1 MRTLLTNGSVYS
13 PADPH
18 ATAIAFDD
26 GVVTWLG
33 DDSSAASYATGADEV
48 IDLRGKLVAPAFV
61 DAHVHAAQTGA
72 LLTGLDLTG
81 TASLTECLDRLA
93 AFAAKLGPDELID
106 GSGWDETS
114 WSEGRPP
121 TNAELDRAADGRR
134 VYLSR
139 VDGHS
144 GVISS
149 SLIAAVEGL
158 AAQEGFDPNGRVER
172 DAHHAVRDALSELL
186 GPDQR
191 LAAARAAVK
200 AMAERGIGAFH
211 EMAAP
216 HIGPLWELP
225 LVRQAAEEL
234 GLSATLYWGEP
245 GVFDRVDEFGLAGL
259 AGDLNADGALG
270 SRTAALRDPYS
281 DRADHRG
288 HAYLTAEQIAE
299 HVVAC
304 TERPVRGGG
313 AGKESN
319 SVQAGF
325 HCIGDAALDNI
336 ARGFEL
342 AAEKVGVQALVAARH
357 RLEHVEMVDDA
368 AIATLARCGVV
379 ASVQPMF
386 DRLWGGPSDM
396 YAERVGDRWTGMNP
410 FGSLARSGVVLAFG
424 SDAPVTELGA
434 WEAVRAAAFH
444 HEPSQ
449 RITVRA
455 AFAAHTRG
463 GWRAAG
469 IDDAGVLAPGSA
481 ATYAVWE
488 SDAELVVQTPDQR
501 VAAWST
507 DPRAGVPVLPDLSDE
522 APVPVCRRTVVS
534 GRIVYDSEG
543 WSS

>member
-33 DDSSAASYATGADEV
+33 DDTGASSYADGADEV
-48 IDLRGKLVAPAFV
+48 IDLDGKLVTPAFV
-61 DAHVHAAQTGA
+61 DAHVHTAGA
-72 LLTGLDLTG
+72 GAMLTGLDLAG
-81 TASLTECLDRLA
+81 TTSLTDALDRLA
-93 AFAAKLGPDELID
+93 AFAANLPKDAVID
-106 GSGWDETS
+106 SAGWDETA
-114 WSEGRPP
+114 WPEGRPP
-121 TNAELDRAADGRR
+121 TTEELDRAAGGRR

-139 VDGHS
+139 IDGHS

-149 SLIAAVEGL
+149 ALVAV
-158 AAQEGFDPNGRVER
+158 AKDQEGYDETGRVER
-172 DAHHAVRDALSELL
+172 SANHAVRDALGDLI

-191 LAAARAAVK
+191 RQDIEAALK
-200 AMAERGIGAFH
+200 AMAAKGIGAFH

-225 LVRQAAEEL
+225 IVRETAEQL

-245 GVFDRVDEFGLAGL
+245 GAFEHLGTYGLAGL

-270 SRTAALRDPYS
+270 SRTAALREPYA
-281 DRADHRG
+281 DRADQRG

-299 HVVAC
+299 HVIAC
-304 TERPVRGGG
+304 TER
-313 AGKESN
+313 N
-319 SVQAGF
+319 VQAGF
-325 HCIGDAALDNI
+325 HCIGDQALDNI

-357 RLEHVEMVDDA
+357 RLEHVEMVDEA
-368 AIATLARCGVV
+368 TIATLARCGVV
-379 ASVQPMF
+379 ASVQPRF
-386 DRLWGGPSDM
+386 DGLWGGPDGM
-396 YAERVGDRWTGMNP
+396 YAERVGDRWRGMNP
-410 FGSLARSGVVLAFG
+410 FGSLARAGVVLAFG

-444 HEPSQ
+444 HEQSE

-455 AFAAHTRG
+455 AFQAHTRG

-469 IDDAGVLAPGSA
+469 IDDAGVLAPSTA
-481 ATYAVWE
+481 ATYAIWQ
-488 SDAELVVQTPDQR
+488 SDADLVVQTPDTR

-507 DPRAGVPVLPDLSDE
+507 DPRAGVPVLPDLSQGT
-522 APVPVCRRTVVS
+522 PTCLRTVVG
-534 GRIVYDSEG
+534 GRVVYEAEG
-543 WSS
+543 WSQ

>member
-33 DDSSAASYATGADEV
+33 DDTGAGAYADGADEV
-48 IDLRGKLVAPAFV
+48 IDLDGKLVTPAFV

-72 LLTGLDLTG
+72 LLTGLDLAG
-81 TASLTECLDRLA
+81 TTSLTDALDRLA
-93 AFAAKLGPDELID
+93 AFAAGLSEDAVID
-106 GSGWDETS
+106 GAGWDETT
-114 WSEGRPP
+114 WPEGRPP
-121 TNAELDRAADGRR
+121 TAEELDRAAGGRR

-149 SLIAAVEGL
+149 ALFPAAKGS
-158 AAQEGFDPNGRVER
+158 GFDSSGRVER
-172 DAHHAVRDALSELL
+172 DAHHAVRDALSELI

-191 LAAARAAVK
+191 RTHIQAALH
-200 AMAERGIGAFH
+200 AMAAKGIGAFH

-225 LVRQAAEEL
+225 LVREVADEL

-245 GVFDRVDEFGLAGL
+245 GVFEHLGTYGLAGL

-270 SRTAALRDPYS
+270 SRTAALKEPYA
-281 DRADHRG
+281 DRAGHRG
-288 HAYLTAEQIAE
+288 HAYLTPEQIAE
-299 HVVAC
+299 HVIAC
-304 TERPVRGGG
+304 TER
-313 AGKESN
+313 N
-319 SVQAGF
+319 VQAGF
-325 HCIGDAALDNI
+325 HCIGDQALENI

-357 RLEHVEMVDDA
+357 RLEHVEMVDEA
-368 AIATLARCGVV
+368 TIATLARCGVV

-386 DRLWGGPSDM
+386 DGLWGGPDGM
-396 YAERVGDRWTGMNP
+396 YAERVGDRWQGMNP
-410 FGSLARSGVVLAFG
+410 FGSLARAGVVLAFG
-424 SDAPVTELGA
+424 SDAPVTELGG

-444 HEPSQ
+444 HEPSE

-455 AFAAHTRG
+455 AFQAHTRG

-469 IDDAGVLAPGSA
+469 IDDAGVLAPSTA
-481 ATYAVWE
+481 ATYAIWQ

-507 DPRAGVPVLPDLSDE
+507 DPRAGVPVLPDLSE
-522 APVPVCRRTVVS
+522 GTPTCLRTAVGGRVVYE
-534 GRIVYDSEG
+534 VEG
-543 WSS
+543 WSQ

>member
-18 ATAIAFDD
+18 ATAMAVDD

-61 DAHVHAAQTGA
+61 DAHVHTAQTGA
-72 LLTGLDLTG
+72 LLTGLDLAG
-81 TASLTECLDRLA
+81 TTSLQDCLDRLA
-93 AFAAKLGPDELID
+93 AFAAKLGPDEVID
-106 GSGWDETS
+106 GSGWDETRWPES
-114 WSEGRPP
+114 RPP
-121 TNAELDRAADGRR
+121 TSEELDLAAGGRR

-139 VDGHS
+139 IDGHS

-149 SLIAAVEGL
+149 ALTVAIDGL
-158 AAQEGFDPNGRVER
+158 AEREGFTPTGRVER
-172 DAHHAVRDALSELL
+172 DANHAVRDALSELL

-191 LAAARAAVK
+191 LAAARTAVK

-245 GVFDRVDEFGLAGL
+245 GVFDNVTKYGLAGL

-281 DRADHRG
+281 DRPDHRG

-299 HVVAC
+299 HVIAC
-304 TERPVRGGG
+304 TER
-313 AGKESN
+313 E
-319 SVQAGF
+319 VQAGF
-325 HCIGDAALDNI
+325 HCIGDLALDNI

-386 DRLWGGPSDM
+386 DRHWGGPSDM
-396 YAERVGDRWTGMNP
+396 YAERVGDRWAGMNP

-424 SDAPVTELGA
+424 SDAPVTELGP

-469 IDDAGVLAPGSA
+469 IDDAGVLAPGTA

-488 SDAELVVQTPDQR
+488 SDADLVVQTPDER

-522 APVPVCRRTVVS
+522 APVPICRRTVVG

>member
-33 DDSSAASYATGADEV
+33 DDTGASSYADGADEV
-48 IDLRGKLVAPAFV
+48 IDLDGKLVTPAFV
-61 DAHVHAAQTGA
+61 DAHVHTAQTGA
-72 LLTGLDLTG
+72 LLTGLDLAG
-81 TASLTECLDRLA
+81 TTSLTEALDKLA
-93 AFAAKLGPDELID
+93 AFAAQLAPDALID
-106 GSGWDETS
+106 GAGWDETK
-114 WSEGRPP
+114 WPEGRPP
-121 TNAELDRAADGRR
+121 TAEELDRAAGGRR

-139 VDGHS
+139 IDGHS

-149 SLIAAVEGL
+149 ALVPAATGDGYD
-158 AAQEGFDPNGRVER
+158 ASGRVER
-172 DAHHAVRDALSELL
+172 DAHHAVRDALSELI

-191 LAAARAAVK
+191 RKDIEAALKV
-200 AMAERGIGAFH
+200 MASKGIGAFH

-225 LVRQAAEEL
+225 IVREVAEQV
-234 GLSATLYWGEP
+234 GLAATLYWGEP
-245 GVFDRVDEFGLAGL
+245 GVFEHIGKYDLAGL

-270 SRTAALRDPYS
+270 SRTAALREAYA

-288 HAYLTAEQIAE
+288 HAYLTPEQIAE
-299 HVVAC
+299 HVIAC
-304 TERPVRGGG
+304 TER
-313 AGKESN
+313 N
-319 SVQAGF
+319 VQAGF

-342 AAEKVGVQALVAARH
+342 AASKVGAQALVAARH
-357 RLEHVEMVDDA
+357 RLEHVEMVDEA
-368 AIATLARCGVV
+368 AIATLAQCGVV

-386 DRLWGGPSDM
+386 DALWGGPDGM
-396 YAERVGDRWTGMNP
+396 YAERVGDRWQGMNP
-410 FGSLARSGVVLAFG
+410 FGSLARAGVVLAFG
-424 SDAPVTELGA
+424 SDSPVTELGG

-444 HEPSQ
+444 HDKAE

-455 AFAAHTRG
+455 AFQAHTRG

-469 IDDAGVLAPGSA
+469 IDDAGVLAPSTA
-481 ATYAVWE
+481 ATYAIWQ
-488 SDAELVVQTPDQR
+488 SDADLVVQTPDDR

-507 DPRAGVPVLPDLSDE
+507 DPRAGVPVLPDLSE
-522 APVPVCRRTVVS
+522 GTPTCLRTVVG
-534 GRIVYDSEG
+534 GRVVHESEG
-543 WSS
+543 WPS

>member
-1 MRTLLTNGSVYS
+1 VRTLLTNGSVYS

-18 ATAIAFDD
+18 ATAIAIDD

-33 DDSSAASYATGADEV
+33 DDSSAASYANGADEV

-61 DAHVHAAQTGA
+61 DAHIHTAQTGA
-72 LLTGLDLTG
+72 LLTGLDLSG
-81 TASLTECLDRLA
+81 TANLTEALDRLK
-93 AFAAKLGPDELID
+93 AFAANLGPDAVID
-106 GSGWDETS
+106 GAGWDETK
-114 WSEGRPP
+114 WPEGRPP
-121 TNAELDRAADGRR
+121 TSEELDRAADGRR
-134 VYLSR
+134 VYLAR

-149 SLIAAVEGL
+149 ALKAAVPDITIQVGYD
-158 AAQEGFDPNGRVER
+158 ASGRVER
-172 DAHHAVRDALSELL
+172 AANHAVRDSLSELV
-186 GPDQR
+186 GPEQR
-191 LAAARAAVK
+191 LADSRAAVR
-200 AMAERGIGAFH
+200 AMAERGVGAFH

-245 GVFDRVDEFGLAGL
+245 GAFDNVTKYGLAGL

-270 SRTAALRDPYS
+270 SRTAALRAPYE
-281 DRADHRG
+281 DKADHCG

-299 HVVAC
+299 HVIAC
-304 TERPVRGGG
+304 TEQ
-313 AGKESN
+313 N
-319 SVQAGF
+319 VQAGF

-336 ARGFEL
+336 ARGFEI
-342 AAEKVGVQALVAARH
+342 AAGIVGVQALVAARH
-357 RLEHVEMVDDA
+357 RLEHVEMVDDD

-386 DRLWGGPSDM
+386 DRLWGGSSDM
-396 YAERVGDRWTGMNP
+396 YAERVGARWEGINP
-410 FGSLARSGVVLAFG
+410 FGSLARAGVVLAFG
-424 SDAPVTELGA
+424 SDSPVTEVGP

-444 HEPSQ
+444 HEAGQ

-469 IDDAGVLAPGSA
+469 IDDAGVLAPGTA

-507 DPRAGVPVLPDLSDE
+507 DPRAGVPVLPDLSDD
-522 APVPVCRRTVVS
+522 APVPVCQRTVVG

>member
-33 DDSSAASYATGADEV
+33 DDTGASSYADGADEV
-48 IDLRGKLVAPAFV
+48 IDLDGKLVTPAFV
-61 DAHVHAAQTGA
+61 DAHVHTAGA
-72 LLTGLDLTG
+72 GAVLTGLDLAG
-81 TASLTECLDRLA
+81 TTSLTDALDRLA
-93 AFAAKLGPDELID
+93 AFAANLPEDAVID
-106 GSGWDETS
+106 SAGWDETA
-114 WSEGRPP
+114 WPEGRPP
-121 TNAELDRAADGRR
+121 TVEELDRAGGGRR

-139 VDGHS
+139 IDGHS

-149 SLIAAVEGL
+149 ALVPVAKD
-158 AAQEGFDPNGRVER
+158 QEGYDETGRVER
-172 DAHHAVRDALSELL
+172 SANHAVRDALGDLI

-191 LAAARAAVK
+191 RQDIEAALK
-200 AMAERGIGAFH
+200 AMAAKGIGAFH

-225 LVRQAAEEL
+225 IVRETAEQL
-234 GLSATLYWGEP
+234 GLAATLYWGEP
-245 GVFDRVDEFGLAGL
+245 GAFEHLGTYGLAGL

-270 SRTAALRDPYS
+270 SRTAALREPYA

-299 HVVAC
+299 HVIAC
-304 TERPVRGGG
+304 TER
-313 AGKESN
+313 N
-319 SVQAGF
+319 VQAGF
-325 HCIGDAALDNI
+325 HCIGDQALDNI

-357 RLEHVEMVDDA
+357 RLEHVEMADEA
-368 AIATLARCGVV
+368 TIATLARCGVV
-379 ASVQPMF
+379 ASVQPRF
-386 DRLWGGPSDM
+386 DALWGGPDGM
-396 YAERVGDRWTGMNP
+396 YAERVGDRWRGMNP
-410 FGSLARSGVVLAFG
+410 FGSLARAGVVLAFG
-424 SDAPVTELGA
+424 SDAPVTEVGG

-444 HEPSQ
+444 HEQSE

-455 AFAAHTRG
+455 AFQAHTRG

-469 IDDAGVLAPGSA
+469 IDDAGVLAPSTA
-481 ATYAVWE
+481 ATYAIWQ
-488 SDAELVVQTPDQR
+488 SDADLVVQTPDTR

-507 DPRAGVPVLPDLSDE
+507 DPRAGVPVLPDLTQGTPTCLRTTVGGRVVYE
-522 APVPVCRRTVVS
+522 A
-534 GRIVYDSEG
+534 EG
-543 WSS
+543 WPT

>member
-1 MRTLLTNGSVYS
+1 VRTLLTNGSVYS

-33 DDSSAASYATGADEV
+33 DDTSAASYANGADEV
-48 IDLRGKLVAPAFV
+48 IDLRGKLVTPAFV
-61 DAHVHAAQTGA
+61 DAHVHTAQTGA
-72 LLTGLDLTG
+72 LLTGLDLAG

-93 AFAAKLGPDELID
+93 AFASTHGPDAVID
-106 GSGWDETS
+106 GSGWDETK
-114 WSEGRPP
+114 WPEGRPP
-121 TNAELDRAADGRR
+121 TSAELDRAAEGRR

-144 GVISS
+144 GVISTA
-149 SLIAAVEGL
+149 LAV
-158 AAQEGFDPNGRVER
+158 AAQGHDGFDETGRVER
-172 DAHHAVRDALSELL
+172 DAHHAVRDALSELV
-186 GPDQR
+186 GPEQR
-191 LAAARAAVK
+191 LADARAAVK
-200 AMAERGIGAFH
+200 AMAQRGIGAFH

-225 LVRQAAEEL
+225 LVRQAAEEA
-234 GLSATLYWGEP
+234 GLAATLYWGER
-245 GVFDRVDEFGLAGL
+245 GVFDNITKYGLAGL

-270 SRTAALRDPYS
+270 SRTAALRSPYA
-281 DRADHRG
+281 DRPEHRG
-288 HAYLTAEQIAE
+288 HAYLTAEEIAE
-299 HVVAC
+299 HVIAC
-304 TERPVRGGG
+304 TER
-313 AGKESN
+313 N
-319 SVQAGF
+319 VQAGF
-325 HCIGDAALDNI
+325 HCIGDAALDNV

-357 RLEHVEMVDDA
+357 RLEHVEMVDDE

-386 DRLWGGPSDM
+386 DALWGGPDGM
-396 YAERVGDRWTGMNP
+396 YAERVGDRWHGMNP
-410 FGSLARSGVVLAFG
+410 LGSLARAGVVLAFG
-424 SDAPVTELGA
+424 SDSPVTELGG

-469 IDDAGVLAPGSA
+469 IDDAGVLAPGTA

-488 SDAELVVQTPDQR
+488 SDADLVVQTPDQR

-507 DPRAGVPVLPDLSDE
+507 DPRAGVPVLPDLSDQ
-522 APVPVCRRTVVS
+522 APVPTCLRTVVS
-534 GRIVYDSEG
+534 GRLAYDAADLEG
-543 WSS
+543 WTR

>member
-26 GVVTWLG
+26 GLVTWLG
-33 DDSSAASYATGADEV
+33 DDTGASSYADGADEV
-48 IDLRGKLVAPAFV
+48 IDLAGKLVTPAFV
-61 DAHVHAAQTGA
+61 DAHVHTAQTGA
-72 LLTGLDLTG
+72 LLTGLDLAG
-81 TASLTECLDRLA
+81 TTSLAEALDRLA
-93 AFAAKLGPDELID
+93 AFARQLGPDAVID
-106 GSGWDETS
+106 GAGWDETR
-114 WSEGRPP
+114 WPEGRPP
-121 TNAELDRAADGRR
+121 TAEELDRAADGRR
-134 VYLSR
+134 VYLAR
-139 VDGHS
+139 IDGHS

-149 SLIAAVEGL
+149 AL
-158 AAQEGFDPNGRVER
+158 AGVAQGDGYDASGRVER
-172 DAHHAVRDALSELL
+172 TANHAVRDVLSELI

-191 LAAARAAVK
+191 RPEVK
-200 AMAERGIGAFH
+200 AALQAMASRGIAAFH

-225 LVRQAAEEL
+225 LVREVADEV

-245 GVFDRVDEFGLAGL
+245 GAFEHIATYGLAGL

-270 SRTAALRDPYS
+270 SRTAALREAYA

-288 HAYLTAEQIAE
+288 HAYLTPEQIAE
-299 HVVAC
+299 HVIAC
-304 TERPVRGGG
+304 TER
-313 AGKESN
+313 N
-319 SVQAGF
+319 VQAGF
-325 HCIGDAALDNI
+325 HCIGDQALDNI

-342 AAEKVGVQALVAARH
+342 AAEKAGIQALVAARH
-357 RLEHVEMVDDA
+357 RLEHVEMVDEA

-386 DRLWGGPSDM
+386 DALWGGPDGM
-396 YAERVGDRWTGMNP
+396 YAERVGDRWQGMNP
-410 FGSLARSGVVLAFG
+410 FGSLARAGVVLAFG
-424 SDAPVTELGA
+424 SDAPVTELGG

-444 HEPSQ
+444 HEKAE

-455 AFAAHTRG
+455 AFQAHTRG

-469 IDDAGVLAPGSA
+469 IDDAGVLAPGTA
-481 ATYAVWE
+481 ATYAVWQ
-488 SDAELVVQTPDQR
+488 SDADLVVQTPDER

-507 DPRAGVPVLPDLSDE
+507 DPRAGVPVLPDLSE
-522 APVPVCRRTVVS
+522 GVPVPTCLRTAVGGRVVYES
-534 GRIVYDSEG
+534 GG

>member
-33 DDSSAASYATGADEV
+33 DDTGASAYADGAVEV
-48 IDLRGKLVAPAFV
+48 IDLRGRLVTPAFV
-61 DAHVHAAQTGA
+61 DAHVHTAHVGA
-72 LLTGLDLTG
+72 VLTGLDLAG
-81 TASLTECLDRLA
+81 ANSLAECLDRVA
-93 AFAAKLGPDELID
+93 AFAKDLGAEEIVD
-106 GSGWDETS
+106 GQGWDETK

-121 TNAELDRAADGRR
+121 TSAELDRAADGRR
-134 VYLSR
+134 VYLAR
-139 VDGHS
+139 IDGHS
-144 GVISS
+144 AVISS
-149 SLIAAVEGL
+149 SLAKAIDGL
-158 AAQEGFDPNGRVER
+158 SRQAGYDADGRVER
-172 DAHHAVRDALSELL
+172 DAHHVVRDAIAGFIGE
-186 GPDQR
+186 DQR
-191 LAAARAAVK
+191 LQQIRTGVQ
-200 AMAERGIGAFH
+200 AMTRHGIGAFH

-216 HIGPLWELP
+216 HIGPSWELP
-225 LVRQAAEEL
+225 LVRQAAEET
-234 GLSATLYWGEP
+234 GLAATLYWGEP
-245 GVFDRVDEFGLAGL
+245 GVFDRITEFGLAGL
-259 AGDLNADGALG
+259 AGDLNADGAIG
-270 SRTAALRDPYS
+270 SRTAALRDPYA

-288 HAYLTAEQIAE
+288 NAYLTAEQIAE

-304 TERPVRGGG
+304 TERG
-313 AGKESN
+313 
-319 SVQAGF
+319 VQAGF

-386 DRLWGGPSDM
+386 DGLWGGPDSM
-396 YAERVGDRWTGMNP
+396 YAERVGDRWVGMNP
-410 FGSLARSGVVLAFG
+410 FGSLARAGVVLAFG
-424 SDAPVTELGA
+424 SDSPVTELGG

-444 HEPSQ
+444 HEESQ

-469 IDDAGVLAPGSA
+469 IDDAGVLAPGAA
-481 ATYAVWE
+481 ATYAIWE

-522 APVPVCRRTVVS
+522 VPVPVCQRTVVG
-534 GRIVYDSEG
+534 GRTVYDSEG

>member
-1 MRTLLTNGSVYS
+1 VRTLLTNGSVYS

-18 ATAIAFDD
+18 ATSIAFDD

-33 DDSSAASYATGADEV
+33 DDISAASYANGADEV

-61 DAHVHAAQTGA
+61 DAHVHTAQTGA

-81 TASLTECLDRLA
+81 TANLAAALDRLA
-93 AFAAKLGPDELID
+93 TFAAGLGPDAVID
-106 GSGWDETS
+106 GSGWDETK
-114 WSEGRPP
+114 WPEHRPP
-121 TNAELDRAADGRR
+121 TSEELDRAADGRR

-149 SLIAAVEGL
+149 SLAAAV
-158 AAQEGFDPNGRVER
+158 PNLKKQAGYDSTGRVER
-172 DAHHAVRDALSELL
+172 DAHHEVRDALSELV
-186 GPDQR
+186 GPEQR
-191 LAAARAAVK
+191 LADSRAAVK
-200 AMAERGIGAFH
+200 AMAERGVGAFH

-225 LVRQAAEEL
+225 LVRQAADEL

-245 GVFDRVDEFGLAGL
+245 GVFDNVTKYGLAGL

-270 SRTAALRDPYS
+270 SRTAALRAAYEDL
-281 DRADHRG
+281 ADHRG

-299 HVVAC
+299 HVIAC
-304 TERPVRGGG
+304 TE
-313 AGKESN
+313 KN
-319 SVQAGF
+319 VQAGF
-325 HCIGDAALDNI
+325 HCIGDLALDNI

-396 YAERVGDRWTGMNP
+396 YAERVGDRWAGMNP

-424 SDAPVTELGA
+424 SDSPVTEVGP

-444 HEPSQ
+444 HEAGQ

-469 IDDAGVLAPGSA
+469 IDDAGVLAPGTA
-481 ATYAVWE
+481 ATYAIWE
-488 SDAELVVQTPDQR
+488 SDADLVVQTPDDR

-522 APVPVCRRTVVS
+522 APVPNCRRTVVA
-534 GRIVYDSEG
+534 GRVVYESEG